1 MVDVVQNDAK
11 RAIIEQ
17 SPAFIR
23 VPEGDSIKI
32 TCLLKTEG
40 EEEGV
45 YLMRLHA
52 ADKKVVYVPK
62 DGNKNTFDNFVGRI
76 ETSGPTK
83 NLTITLQQL
92 RPNDSDFYYCLGLMR
107 DANFQTGKGTG
118 TLVIVTDHNKITE
131 KLEAPISGQKG
142 DSINITC
149 VTETKGKDVEVYLM
163 RQYVDPKKVIYIP
176 SNGNAIIS
184 SAFTNRI
191 EYSGPPNNRTITL
204 QELQQNDTDVYVCV
218 SVVLTPNLYL
228 VKEMNTIMVVT
239 AGCILPHVKIKKY
252 FQNEPNAVYE
262 EMSSRRSHR
271 VTAIDN
277 PYDNCK

>member
-1 MVDVVQNDAK
+1 MNFLFLDAK

-118 TLVIVTDHNKITE
+118 TLVIVTGILLFSCCIYEKQRNEVKYKLINLKMGTKWRVWQMVKLSWFVVGTWNDHGRNEKGITPFPLPPPQHIHTPNHPVLVCHGE
-131 KLEAPISGQKG
+131 VTQNFVVPCSRQLS
-142 DSINITC
+142 DSEDRDTQNEREHLANTGI
-149 VTETKGKDVEVYLM
+149 
-163 RQYVDPKKVIYIP
+163 
-176 SNGNAIIS
+176 
-184 SAFTNRI
+184 
-191 EYSGPPNNRTITL
+191 RTIGL
-204 QELQQNDTDVYVCV
+204 
-218 SVVLTPNLYL
+218 
-228 VKEMNTIMVVT
+228 
-239 AGCILPHVKIKKY
+239 
-252 FQNEPNAVYE
+252 
-262 EMSSRRSHR
+262 
-271 VTAIDN
+271 AITQLRAD
-277 PYDNCK
+277 